1 MPECRVAGVQV
12 LLLRLIGLLCLV
24 TCSSDGKQ
32 ADTGASETDEQ
43 STLDGDGPTDGS
55 EEEVNTDHYM
65 QIKARVQVELYTT
78 NEDGGRE
85 FMSWDDAVGP
95 VGEFPFG
102 SIFVAAYKP
111 EDEGR
116 ENYFDQHTVT
126 RPRVTGDYYRLD
138 VDPEATDSINI
149 YATLDVRGDGVV
161 GSEEPMGIHPDPIVV
176 EAYAEATDANIV
188 ILVDWDRWGPG
199 GWGWQDVGGYT
210 PPVDTD
216 GDGIPDA
223 VPPGGCD
230 LIAVAGNVNIT
241 VPYEGGNGMVML
253 LDNAGG
259 GPYQQK
265 EFTPIPT
272 GSGATAE
279 YNMGVCVDAGPMQ
292 IVAAYDSNGNGLVDP
307 ADLWGAYV
315 SEPGQNGNPLTI
327 EDYRLDEVHVEI
339 PIGGGGPAVSVVP
352 FVRLSGTA
360 FPERVPTF
368 GDFASG
374 EGDGMVLHV
383 VALKYPPTP
392 DLNVTAFEEDAYDAQ
407 VWDSA
412 SLGDL
417 ESVDWNLVVPAN
429 TIVYLLAFVDVDGD
443 GLVNEEQEPVA
454 YGGVGGAAALSTGD
468 EGHTG
473 IGLRLGV
480 VEE

>member
-1 MPECRVAGVQV
+1 
-12 LLLRLIGLLCLV
+12 
-24 TCSSDGKQ
+24 
-32 ADTGASETDEQ
+32 
-43 STLDGDGPTDGS
+43 
-55 EEEVNTDHYM
+55 
-65 QIKARVQVELYTT
+65 
-78 NEDGGRE
+78 
-85 FMSWDDAVGP
+85 
-95 VGEFPFG
+95 
-102 SIFVAAYKP
+102 
-111 EDEGR
+111 
-116 ENYFDQHTVT
+116 
-126 RPRVTGDYYRLD
+126 
-138 VDPEATDSINI
+138 
-149 YATLDVRGDGVV
+149 
-161 GSEEPMGIHPDPIVV
+161 
-176 EAYAEATDANIV
+176 
-188 ILVDWDRWGPG
+188 
-199 GWGWQDVGGYT
+199 
-210 PPVDTD
+210 
-216 GDGIPDA
+216 
-223 VPPGGCD
+223 
-230 LIAVAGNVNIT
+230 
-241 VPYEGGNGMVML
+241 
-253 LDNAGG
+253 
-259 GPYQQK
+259 
-265 EFTPIPT
+265 
-272 GSGATAE
+272 
-279 YNMGVCVDAGPMQ
+279 
-292 IVAAYDSNGNGLVDP
+292 
-307 ADLWGAYV
+307 
-315 SEPGQNGNPLTI
+315 
-327 EDYRLDEVHVEI
+327 
-339 PIGGGGPAVSVVP
+339 VVP